1 MLQHSILKTGW
12 RSHCDLFPGEREIM
26 AKGVKLDDNKWHTF
40 RLVRVGRSFAITID
54 NASKPQGIRDTVRVV
69 RSTIK
74 TKMLTSQQ
82 VLKNNI
88 KRKPVWRFVFISQ
101 WCIDSKGLHESK
113 LFILLSGQKSVTMIY
128 SNFLNKLLRW
138 RSD

>member
-1 MLQHSILKTGW
+1 
-12 RSHCDLFPGEREIM
+12 M

-54 NASKPQGIRDTVRVV
+54 NASKPQGITDTVRVV

-88 KRKPVWRFVFISQ
+88 KRKPV
-101 WCIDSKGLHESK
+101 
-113 LFILLSGQKSVTMIY
+113 
-128 SNFLNKLLRW
+128 
-138 RSD
+138 

>member
-82 VLKNNI
+82 VLKI
-88 KRKPVWRFVFISQ
+88 TSVIRFVFISQ

-113 LFILLSGQKSVTMIY
+113 LFILLSGQKSVAMIY

>member
-1 MLQHSILKTGW
+1 
-12 RSHCDLFPGEREIM
+12 M

-54 NASKPQGIRDTVRVV
+54 NSSKPQGIRDTVRVV

-74 TKMLTSQQ
+74 TKMLTSLQ

-88 KRKPVWRFVFISQ
+88 KRKPV
-101 WCIDSKGLHESK
+101 
-113 LFILLSGQKSVTMIY
+113 
-128 SNFLNKLLRW
+128 
-138 RSD
+138 